1 MPTSLFMTARARSAL
16 VLALSWSCWAPL
28 VQAND
33 VAAGRQKAQTCSVCH
48 GPLGLSVTPDAP
60 HLAGQPLIYLAAQL
74 RAYRSG
80 ARKHEVMV
88 FMAKPLSDDD
98 INNLAAW
105 FSSIRIDAQAP
116 P

>member
-1 MPTSLFMTARARSAL
+1 MAAVRGR
-16 VLALSWSCWAPL
+16 VVVGLAL
-28 VQAND
+28 
-33 VAAGRQKAQTCSVCH
+33 
-48 GPLGLSVTPDAP
+48 TPNEL
-60 HLAGQPLIYLAAQL
+60 HLTGQPVNRLAAQSFF
-74 RAYRSG
+74 YRHA
-80 ARKHEVMV
+80 ARKQKVMV